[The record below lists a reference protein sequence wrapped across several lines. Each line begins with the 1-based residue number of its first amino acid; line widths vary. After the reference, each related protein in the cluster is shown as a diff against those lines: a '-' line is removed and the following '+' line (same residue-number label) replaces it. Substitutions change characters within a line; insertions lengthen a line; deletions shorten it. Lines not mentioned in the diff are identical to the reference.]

1 MARKGKRVIWMK
13 KVTKGLL
20 TILLFSVLAF
30 GYLKSAEVY
39 INYKNDKYKH
49 TASAISLESSL
60 HQKIDEQNIYEIQLH
75 SGEEKKNKIVTSTE
89 DESTLVNWVNNL
101 DQNGLTQLPN
111 HRVQVDDADFII
123 YLKTGKELRINLD
136 EDTVIISRNDNDN
149 KTFSSYLV
157 SSYNLNEDLDRIL
170 NIE

>member
-1 MARKGKRVIWMK
+1 MK

-49 TASAISLESSL
+49 TASAVSLDRDRGL

-75 SGEEKKNKIVTSTE
+75 SGEKKKNEIVTSTE
-89 DESTLVNWVNNL
+89 DESTLVKWVNNL
-101 DQNGLTQLPN
+101 DQNELTQLPN
-111 HRVQVDDADFII
+111 HRVQIDDADFII

-136 EDTVIISRNDNDN
+136 EDTVIVSRNDNDN

-157 SSYNLNEDLDRIL
+157 SSYSLNDDLDRIL